1 MPLDP
6 VCQRLFTRP
15 RLDLVFWDINWFFIL
30 FNKTLFRQESRVQEQ
45 IESKDMFNVTV
56 YPIVYP

>member
-6 VCQRLFTRP
+6 VCQWLFTRP

-30 FNKTLFRQESRVQEQ
+30 FNKTLFRQEYRVQEQ
-45 IESKDMFNVTV
+45 IESRDMFNVTV